1 MAVEQVRPENDVERG
16 YAEGL
21 WRLADQMRG
30 QNLPIPEF
38 ALALAHK
45 VAERTGRPLPY
56 ELRETTALFET
67 LRPRITDL
75 VTRITNDFDSVP
87 GRRILTSILES
98 PLDHGSRYRDLVA
111 KDSLATIV
119 SEALR
124 LDRFTKSDEVDLL
137 DPTFGAGDLA
147 LQVGEEVS
155 KNAGTV
161 KICGQEINAETSHL
175 ARLNAYFA
183 GTDVDIRT
191 GDSLQQSL
199 FGDKKFDLIVSQPPF
214 GLRWPSGM
222 AQAYRSG
229 YTDFG
234 SFPLGLPTN
243 LSDSSWLFV
252 SKIVSLLKPVDDGG
266 GRAVIFTYAP
276 ALLRKDGSDVRREL
290 IERDLLEA
298 VISLPAG
305 AFAPSTDIP
314 GFALVINNNK
324 MQRRKGFVQLIDI
337 RNEFSR
343 ERHRGFL
350 ERTLTQEG
358 TAKLHAAL
366 RSVKNGPISRTVPNE
381 HFLRM
386 KIAVGRRGLVWPVE
400 IPADQDID
408 AFIRERYDEHT
419 VARVGESVELSTTI
433 DTLSAFERNA
443 KVASNP
449 GAVVWPEK
457 RLSQFVTGVVVDL
470 DERRLSI
477 PTRPDVRV
485 IPASGSPSEDPTTDE
500 ARQIRFEIDE
510 TKLLSDYVNGWL
522 RSANGNASV
531 RRALSRLNQHA
542 IARVITGTPTNY
554 LRLADEILI
563 PVPPLEMQRSVAKVD
578 AMLESAQNLL
588 DSSRETVWA
597 NLSGTEEISALFE
610 PLLDEGTGRWAQEL
624 PYPLAAALWTMETKN
639 TDIERHAQI
648 FLVWEAYVAYLAIV
662 LMSVLKAD
670 SEQNPE
676 RSDLLD
682 ELVHSDGVTPT
693 HASFGGWLKIAERL
707 AAAYRKDLT
716 SDTSDDRQEVSFA
729 FAGADTRALERILGV
744 DSLATLEQARTL
756 RNQWKGH
763 SGSLTQ
769 REVRTQIDHLEGLLS
784 QLQKIVG
791 LAWRKVQ
798 LVRAKSARLRDGMY
812 IQQVEVLHGPQTPFR
827 LEEVEVAE
835 MMDEGLLYLVGGIG
849 SIPVP
854 ILPLIA
860 LEAAPETDKYATYF
874 FNRFDSEGMR
884 MVSYQAAHA
893 SDLHMPLGE
902 HRSFSSMLKKRPSST
917 SSWTQIDG
925 GPVR

>member
-1 MAVEQVRPENDVERG
+1 MAVEQVRPENDMDQS
-16 YAEGL
+16 YIKGL
-21 WRLADQMRG
+21 WLLADQMRG

-45 VAERTGRPLPY
+45 FAERTGRPLPY
-56 ELRETTALFET
+56 ELHQTTALLET
-67 LRPRITDL
+67 LPPRITDL
-75 VTRITNDFDSVP
+75 ITQITNDLDAVP

-124 LDRFTKSDEVDLL
+124 LDRFTESDEVDLL

-147 LQVGEEVS
+147 LQVGAEIS

-161 KICGQEINAETSHL
+161 KIYGQEINADTSHL
-175 ARLNAYFA
+175 ARLNAYFT

-191 GDSLQQSL
+191 GDSLQESL

-214 GLRWPSGM
+214 GLRWPASM

-229 YTDFG
+229 HRDFE
-234 SFPLGLPTN
+234 SFPLGLPANT
-243 LSDSSWLFV
+243 SDSSWLFV

-276 ALLRKDGSDVRREL
+276 ALLRKDGSEVRREL
-290 IERDLLEA
+290 IEQDLLEA
-298 VISLPAG
+298 VISLPSG
-305 AFAPSTDIP
+305 TFAPSTEIP

-324 MQRRKGFVQLIDI
+324 IQRRKGFVQLIDI

-350 ERTLTQEG
+350 ERTLAQEG
-358 TAKLHAAL
+358 VIKLRAAL
-366 RSVKNGPISRTVPNE
+366 RTVKNGPISRTVPNQ

-386 KIAVGRRGLVWPVE
+386 KITVGRRGLVWPLE
-400 IPADQDID
+400 IPADHDID
-408 AFIRERYDEHT
+408 EFIRDRYDEHT
-419 VARVGESVELSTTI
+419 VARVGDSVEFSTTI
-433 DTLSAFERNA
+433 DTLSAFDRSA
-443 KVASNP
+443 KAAGAP
-449 GAVVWPEK
+449 GMVSWPEK
-457 RLSQFVTGVVVDL
+457 RLSQFVRSIFVDL
-470 DERRLSI
+470 DEKRPSI

-485 IPASGSPSEDPTTDE
+485 VAASGLHSEEPTTVE
-500 ARQIRFEIDE
+500 ARQICFEVDE
-510 TKLLSDYVNGWL
+510 STLLPDYVNGWL
-522 RSANGNASV
+522 RSANGAASV

-542 IARVITGTPTNY
+542 VARVITGTSTNY
-554 LRLADEILI
+554 LRLADEIMI
-563 PVPPLEMQRSVAKVD
+563 PVPPLATQRSVAKVD
-578 AMLESAQNLL
+578 VMLESAQNLL

-610 PLLDEGTGRWAQEL
+610 PLLDEGTGRWAQDL

-682 ELVHSDGVTPT
+682 ELVHSDGITPA
-693 HASFGGWLKIAERL
+693 HASFGGWLTIAERL

-716 SDTSDDRQEVSFA
+716 SETADDRQEVSFA

-744 DSLATLEQARTL
+744 DSLAVLEQARTL

-798 LVRAKSARLRDGMY
+798 LVRAKSARRRDGMY

-835 MMDEGLLYLVGGIG
+835 MMEEGLLYLVGGIG

-854 ILPLIA
+854 ILPLMA

-874 FNRFDSEGMR
+874 FNRFDADGMR

-893 SDLHMPLGE
+893 SDLHMPFGK
-902 HRSFSSMLKKRPSST
+902 HRSFGSMLKGTHNP
-917 SSWTQIDG
+917 
-925 GPVR
+925 

>member
-1 MAVEQVRPENDVERG
+1 MAVEQVRPVGDMDRS
-16 YAEGL
+16 YIKGL
-21 WRLADQMRG
+21 WMLADQMRG
-30 QNLPIPEF
+30 QNIPIPEF

-45 VAERTGRPLPY
+45 VAERTGQPLPY
-56 ELRETTALFET
+56 ELHETTALLET
-67 LRPRITDL
+67 LPPRASELITQ
-75 VTRITNDFDSVP
+75 ITNDLDTVP

-98 PLDHGSRYRDLVA
+98 PLDHGSKYRDLVA

-124 LDRFTKSDEVDLL
+124 LDRFAESDEVDLL

-161 KICGQEINAETSHL
+161 KIYGQEINADTSHL

-191 GDSLQQSL
+191 GDSLQESL
-199 FGDKKFDLIVSQPPF
+199 FGNKKFDLIVSQPPF

-229 YTDFG
+229 YTDFEN
-234 SFPLGLPTN
+234 FPLGLPTN
-243 LSDSSWLFV
+243 PSDSSWLFV
-252 SKIVSLLKPVDDGG
+252 SKIVSLLKPVDEGG

-276 ALLRKDGSDVRREL
+276 ALLRRDGSDVRREL
-290 IERDLLEA
+290 IEQDLLEA

-381 HFLRM
+381 HFRRM
-386 KIAVGRRGLVWPVE
+386 KITVGRRGLVWPVE

-408 AFIRERYDEHT
+408 AYIRDRYDAHT
-419 VARVGESVELSTTI
+419 VARVGESIELSTII
-433 DTLSAFERNA
+433 DTLSAFERSA
-443 KVASNP
+443 KTATNP
-449 GAVVWPEK
+449 GAVIWPEK

-470 DERRLSI
+470 DERRPSI

-485 IPASGSPSEDPTTDE
+485 IAATRSPSEDPKTDE

-510 TKLLSDYVNGWL
+510 TRLLPDYVNGWL
-522 RSANGNASV
+522 RSANGNVSV
-531 RRALSRLNQHA
+531 RRALSQLNQHA

-563 PVPPLEMQRSVAKVD
+563 PVPSPEMQRSVAKVD
-578 AMLESAQNLL
+578 AMLESTQNLL
-588 DSSRETVWA
+588 DASRETVWA
-597 NLSGTEEISALFE
+597 NLSGTEEISSLFE
-610 PLLDEGTGRWAQEL
+610 PLLDGGTGRWAQDL

-639 TDIERHAQI
+639 ADIERHAQI

-662 LMSVLKAD
+662 LLSVLKAD
-670 SEQNPE
+670 SEQNAE

-682 ELVHSDGVTPT
+682 ELVRSDGIAPT
-693 HASFGGWLKIAERL
+693 HASFGAWLKIAERL
-707 AAAYRKDLT
+707 AAAYRRDLL
-716 SDTSDDRQEVSFA
+716 SDTADDRQEVSFA
-729 FAGADTRALERILGV
+729 FANADTGALERILSSE
-744 DSLATLEQARTL
+744 SLLILEQARTL

-769 REVRTQIDHLEGLLS
+769 REIRAQIDHMEGLLS
-784 QLQKIVG
+784 QLQKSVG

-798 LVRAKSARLRDGMY
+798 LVRAKGARRRDGMY
-812 IQQVEVLHGPQTPFR
+812 IQQVEVLHGPQTPFK
-827 LEEVEVAE
+827 LDEVEVAE
-835 MMDEGLLYLVGGIG
+835 MMDEGYLYLVGGVG

-854 ILPLIA
+854 VLPLIA
-860 LEAAPETDKYATYF
+860 LEAAPDTDKYATYF
-874 FNRFDSEGMR
+874 FNRFDADGMR
-884 MVSYQAAHA
+884 MVSYQSSHA
-893 SDLHMPLGE
+893 SDLHMPSDE
-902 HRSFSSMLKKRPSST
+902 HRSMSGILKNPGT
-917 SSWTQIDG
+917 G
-925 GPVR
+925 HGL